1 MTFMSSEDAFP
12 VGKAVIGVPVA
23 GMILFALVGW
33 ALHIIGCDAVDPA
46 LSVLVIPL
54 SFVVL
59 GMIQW
64 RALKSADRD
73 TEAEIL

>member
-1 MTFMSSEDAFP
+1 MTVMSSEDSFP
-12 VGKAVIGVPVA
+12 FGKAVIGVPVA
-23 GMILFALVGW
+23 GTILFALVGW
-33 ALHIIGCDAVDPA
+33 ALHIIGCGTVDPA